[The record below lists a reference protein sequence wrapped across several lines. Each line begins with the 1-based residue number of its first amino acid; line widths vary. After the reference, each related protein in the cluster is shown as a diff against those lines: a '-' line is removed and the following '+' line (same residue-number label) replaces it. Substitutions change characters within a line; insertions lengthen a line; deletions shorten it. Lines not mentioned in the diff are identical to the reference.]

1 MPYCVA
7 CVVHRE
13 SLGCLWQEAYFLPRI
28 LPCHFFLTVF
38 FKVMFNRLCK
48 RGTILIAY
56 LALYKCSQEKEIMK
70 KIASFSGQSLRAITP
85 LRLSMCH
92 RPLMLWLNLP
102 VVDVIHPQSNKFV
115 TGVKIKATGES
126 RLNDGPQFYCYYSR
140 LTFS

>member
-1 MPYCVA
+1 MARSVLLA
-7 CVVHRE
+7 QNIA
-13 SLGCLWQEAYFLPRI
+13 L
-28 LPCHFFLTVF
+28 HFFLTVF
-38 FKVMFNRLCK
+38 FKVMFNRLSK

-70 KIASFSGQSLRAITP
+70 KIASFSGPLRAITP